1 MARVLEELIDERE
14 LLDFSQN
21 FSVVR
26 NYMGSSLFPDRK
38 TQYIEAE
45 YTRLAVNGN
54 LPAIAM
60 VHAFDTE
67 AHIGERIPFEHVT
80 AEQLLIKE
88 KINQTEAIRRITRGM
103 KMDNVKNYVFDDVA
117 RMAERVVARVE
128 LAKMQALTTGKL
140 TIAENGISGV
150 NVDYGVPAENLV
162 TTDWTDT
169 ANADI
174 IGDLKEWRT
183 IARDNGVQ
191 PNLVITTEKVADLI
205 MANTAIQKA
214 IFGVNGA
221 GILPTMDQVNTLLRS
236 HVGVTIT
243 TNEERYAVYGKGTD
257 GVTSITQARF
267 FPEDTLV
274 MVSTGA
280 DGSLGTGLWG
290 VTPEEEAQGNP
301 FDTKREQQYVTVTQ
315 WSAPDPVAVWTKA
328 SGVFLPVLPNPY
340 GHIIANVATKQT
352 HGTDSGGSEDSDLE
366 G

>member
-38 TQYIEAE
+38 TQYVEAE
-45 YTRLAVNGN
+45 YTRLARNGN
-54 LPAIAM
+54 LPAAAM

-88 KINQTEAIRRITRGM
+88 KINQTESIRRITRGM
-103 KMDNVKNYVFDDVA
+103 KMDGVKNYVFDDIA
-117 RMAERVVARVE
+117 RMAERVVTRVE

-140 TIAENGISGV
+140 TISENGIDGLV
-150 NVDYGVPAENLV
+150 VDYGVPTENSV

-169 ANADI
+169 TNADI
-174 IGDLKEWRT
+174 IGDLKEWRK

-191 PNLVITTEKVADLI
+191 PNLVITTEKVVDLM
-205 MANTAIQKA
+205 MANATIQKA
-214 IFGVNGA
+214 IFGTAGA
-221 GILPTMDQVNTLLRS
+221 GILPTIDQINTLLRS

-290 VTPEEEAQGNP
+290 VTPEEEAQGDP
-301 FDTKREQQYVTVTQ
+301 FDSKREQQYVTVTQ
-315 WSAPDPVAVWTKA
+315 KADWDPVCVWTKA

-340 GHIIANVATKQT
+340 GHVIANVATTQT
-352 HGTDSGGSEDSDLE
+352 HGTGGSDDSDLE